1 MIVSII
7 AIVAVLSVIVV
18 IHEYGHLLAAKSLG
32 ISVPEFSV
40 GMGPKL
46 GAYRGKDTEYTLRAL
61 PIGGFCR
68 FDDDLE
74 KLDEAGRPTSI
85 LSRGPWQK
93 IFVSLAGPL
102 MNFILAILLFA
113 VLFSLIGVAA
123 DYEPV
128 IGQVSAGSPAEEA
141 GLLPGDRIVSI
152 NGQLLEGWSDL
163 TPILQKETGE
173 RPLEL
178 VIDRQGQEI
187 KLMLTPRF
195 DETENRMLI
204 GVVVDQTQVIKAR
217 FGLWEGI
224 KMGISQTVNLIGLL
238 IQTILQMVTGK
249 ASVSENLSGPVA
261 LVQTISQTA
270 SSGFSNTVFLTAFLS
285 VNLGIMNLLP
295 VPGLD
300 GGKILLYLVE
310 AVRGR
315 PLDLEKEGWLNLAG
329 YALLIVLMIA
339 LTFKDLAKVF
349 G

>member
-1 MIVSII
+1 
-7 AIVAVLSVIVV
+7 
-18 IHEYGHLLAAKSLG
+18 
-32 ISVPEFSV
+32 
-40 GMGPKL
+40 
-46 GAYRGKDTEYTLRAL
+46 
-61 PIGGFCR
+61 
-68 FDDDLE
+68 
-74 KLDEAGRPTSI
+74 
-85 LSRGPWQK
+85 
-93 IFVSLAGPL
+93 

-113 VLFSLIGVAA
+113 MLFSLIGVAA

-187 KLMLTPRF
+187 KLMLAPRF